1 MHADRISTDCSELP
15 LVALCAHGCLLVVC
29 AWHLHLGFLVSQ
41 GFFGSSVMMSSSTG
55 GIVFDT
61 VPCSTVLVTVPQM

>member
-1 MHADRISTDCSELP
+1 MR
-15 LVALCAHGCLLVVC
+15 G
-29 AWHLHLGFLVSQ
+29 HLHLGFLVSQ

-61 VPCSTVLVTVPQM
+61 GSLFPRGSVLKMKSPEYLGSSTGAARRRENCAYFLSRL